1 MNTIG
6 KLLLLFLLFA
16 ETLAGA
22 QSLRAGPRIGLLIP
36 GTLTEP
42 EEKRDIDAF
51 LQALRE
57 HGYRVG
63 ENLALEYRAADGKS
77 GLLPT
82 LAAELARLKV
92 SVIVAVGTTAIEAAI
107 KTTKSVPIVMI
118 SGGNPV
124 GRGFVNSL
132 MEPGGNVTG
141 LSSVADGDEGKRL
154 ELLKDVFPWISRIFV
169 VNADSRTTRLE
180 NYFYEAKGLGVKIEA
195 INVVTLDDLKTNLEA
210 SMSARADGLV
220 TIRNLFTIRH
230 AEEIIDFALKL
241 RLPSIYESHEFVEKG
256 GLMAYGVDY
265 RASWRRAPFYVDK
278 ILRGA
283 NPAFMPI
290 EPPQFKFSINL
301 RTANRMRYTIPPA
314 VLLEAKE
321 VIR

>member
-6 KLLLLFLLFA
+6 KLLFLFLVFA
-16 ETLAGA
+16 ESLAVA
-22 QSLRAGPRIGLLIP
+22 QLPPAGPRIGLLIP
-36 GTLTEP
+36 GTPTEP
-42 EEKRDIDAF
+42 QEKRDLDVF
-51 LQALRE
+51 LQSLRE

-63 ENLALEYRAADGKS
+63 ENIALEYRAANGKS
-77 GLLPT
+77 GLLPN
-82 LAAELARLKV
+82 LATELICLKA
-92 SVIVAVGTTAIEAAI
+92 SVIVAVGTTAIEAAV
-107 KTTKSVPIVMI
+107 KTTKRVPIVMI

-124 GRGFVNSL
+124 GRGFVKSL

-141 LSSVADGDEGKRL
+141 LSSVADGDEGKRM
-154 ELLKDVFPWISRIFV
+154 ELLKDTFPWISRIFV
-169 VNADSRTTRLE
+169 LNADSRTTRLE
-180 NYFYEAKGLGVKIEA
+180 NYFHEAKGLGLKIEG

-210 SMSARADGLV
+210 LISARADGLV
-220 TIRNLFTIRH
+220 TIRNLFTIHH
-230 AEEIIDFALKL
+230 AEQITDLALKL

-283 NPAFMPI
+283 NPAFMPV
-290 EPPQFKFSINL
+290 EPPRFKFSINL
-301 RTANRMRYTIPPA
+301 RTASRMKYMIPPGI
-314 VLLEAKE
+314 LLEASE